1 MLYVPKIVWSQV
13 SPVNR
18 RQLLTITCAWRKFQ
32 FLLNQA
38 KGGRWAMILVDVV
51 LVRDTAVVTAIC
63 AEVGNGN
70 LQVCNGCGDIEE
82 LIAGVLIIDDAE
94 EAWVLCGACIRKLPF
109 GGTVV

>member
-1 MLYVPKIVWSQV
+1 
-13 SPVNR
+13 
-18 RQLLTITCAWRKFQ
+18 
-32 FLLNQA
+32 
-38 KGGRWAMILVDVV
+38 MILVDVV
-51 LVRDTAVVTAIC
+51 LVHDTAVVTAIC

-70 LQVCNGCGDIEE
+70 LLVCNGCGDIEE